1 LIRLVPSILASC
13 SDSAAVELRDRLVG
27 RSVCGPGRL
36 PASGWSCDR
45 PKQAGQPQRQKT
57 MASIPHGIDS
67 AVLGNIQDQVAKAYP
82 DCCQGL
88 TTSHDLDKTGQT
100 NANHPKCQILL
111 ARLPPDLPA

>member
-1 LIRLVPSILASC
+1 LHGPPTDAGANEHHDSRTAS
-13 SDSAAVELRDRLVG
+13 R
-27 RSVCGPGRL
+27 
-36 PASGWSCDR
+36 WSCDR

-57 MASIPHGIDS
+57 MASIRHGIDS
-67 AVLGNIQDQVAKAYP
+67 AVFGKIQDQVAKAYP

>member
-1 LIRLVPSILASC
+1 
-13 SDSAAVELRDRLVG
+13 
-27 RSVCGPGRL
+27 
-36 PASGWSCDR
+36 
-45 PKQAGQPQRQKT
+45 
-57 MASIPHGIDS
+57 
-67 AVLGNIQDQVAKAYP
+67 VAKAYP